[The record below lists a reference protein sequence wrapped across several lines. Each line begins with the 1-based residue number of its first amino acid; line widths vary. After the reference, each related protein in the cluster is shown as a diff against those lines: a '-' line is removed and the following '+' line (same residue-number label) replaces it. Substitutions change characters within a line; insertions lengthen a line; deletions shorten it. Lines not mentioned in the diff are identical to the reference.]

1 MFSMHIKCQFFIS
14 FKDSGVC
21 EVPSSSQMSSGV
33 KHLPSQ
39 DHTSKSSLNE
49 ITKDNLCGS
58 EERETRKCF
67 VHVTGMTCASC
78 VANIERNLL
87 KHEGKNGIQD

>member
-1 MFSMHIKCQFFIS
+1 VHNYLSLL
-14 FKDSGVC
+14 DSGVC
-21 EVPSSSQMSSGV
+21 EVPSSSQISSGV

-39 DHTSKSSLNE
+39 GHTSKSALSE
-49 ITKDNLCGS
+49 ITKDKLCGS
-58 EERETRKCF
+58 EGRKTRKCF

-87 KHEGKNGIQD
+87 KHEGKNDIQD